1 MPGKKVDLKPLFSEE
16 CALMEHLLEGTLNE
30 INDWAHRCMY
40 NIYLYIILVAIVME
54 MYNKRST
61 DTQILSNVSI
71 FADVYFFVQ
80 KIWTKSQRHH
90 QTPNPVLISVRL
102 YIF

>member
-1 MPGKKVDLKPLFSEE
+1 MKHFAGKKVDLKPLFSEE

-61 DTQILSNVSI
+61 DTQILSNVLI
-71 FADVYFFVQ
+71 FADIHFFVQ
-80 KIWTKSQRHH
+80 IYGQSHKDTTTHP
-90 QTPNPVLISVRL
+90 TL
-102 YIF
+102 Y